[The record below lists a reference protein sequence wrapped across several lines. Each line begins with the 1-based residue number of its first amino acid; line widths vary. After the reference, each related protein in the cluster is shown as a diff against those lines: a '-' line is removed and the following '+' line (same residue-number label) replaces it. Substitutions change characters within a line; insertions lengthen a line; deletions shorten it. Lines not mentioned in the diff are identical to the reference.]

1 VTGLFDGLAADG
13 AATWVAALV
22 TIVVLGGLIGERRA
36 FGWSQHLLAGLA
48 TGFVALLA
56 IREVILPRLLEP
68 LLADPGNR
76 VDLWVGLGLL
86 GLAAGAPWLP
96 RPITAVPLS
105 IAIGSLAAFALGG
118 AIVGTLLPQLATT
131 IARPG
136 GGVVGTAL
144 AIASASVSGLVLVSF
159 LHGAPRGRLLE
170 AATGAGR
177 WLLVAG
183 LGGWLGYLLLSRLV
197 LLMDRIGFL
206 LGDWLGIGL

>member
-1 VTGLFDGLAADG
+1 MTGLFDGLDAG
-13 AATWVAALV
+13 VAATWVAALV

-48 TGFVALLA
+48 TGFLGLLA
-56 IREVILPRLLEP
+56 IREVIVPRLVEP

-96 RPITAVPLS
+96 RSITAVPLS

-131 IARPG
+131 MARPG
-136 GGVVGTAL
+136 GGLAGTGLMVG
-144 AIASASVSGLVLVSF
+144 SAAVSGLVLVSF
-159 LHGAPRGRLLE
+159 LHGAPRGQLLG
-170 AATGAGR
+170 AAASVGR

-197 LLMDRIGFL
+197 LLLDRIGFL